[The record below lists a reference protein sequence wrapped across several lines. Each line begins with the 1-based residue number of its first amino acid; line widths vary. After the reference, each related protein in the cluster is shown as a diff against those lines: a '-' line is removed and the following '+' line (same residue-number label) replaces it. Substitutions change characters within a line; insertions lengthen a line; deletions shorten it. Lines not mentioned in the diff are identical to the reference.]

1 MTTTEIL
8 MLIFGSVGSGI
19 VAASAVYGIMR
30 RMEKWKREAEP
41 ISPIPNSEGR
51 LCTSDRVG
59 RIRGVMWGF
68 IVLLGLMLALLI
80 LFFVF
85 KYLNYA
91 AAKEETE
98 EALNAEMEFF
108 KKEVE
113 TVINNK
119 ELDDMG
125 KVGRIIE
132 LSNEGN
138 VYATLLL
145 NDLNKRMEED
155 E

>member
-1 MTTTEIL
+1 MGKI
-8 MLIFGSVGSGI
+8 
-19 VAASAVYGIMR
+19 
-30 RMEKWKREAEP
+30 P
-41 ISPIPNSEGR
+41 ISYKAYENVYRIPMGICLTIGGSALLSGLASEE
-51 LCTSDRVG
+51 VG
-59 RIRGVMWGF
+59 V
-68 IVLLGLMLALLI
+68 IVLGVICLI

-91 AAKEETE
+91 AAKEEAE

-125 KVGRIIE
+125 KIGRIIE

>member
-1 MTTTEIL
+1 MGKI
-8 MLIFGSVGSGI
+8 
-19 VAASAVYGIMR
+19 
-30 RMEKWKREAEP
+30 P
-41 ISPIPNSEGR
+41 ISYKAYENVYRIPMGICLTIGGCALLSGLASEE
-51 LCTSDRVG
+51 VG
-59 RIRGVMWGF
+59 V
-68 IVLLGLMLALLI
+68 IVLGVICLI

-91 AAKEETE
+91 AAKEEAE

-125 KVGRIIE
+125 KIGRIIE

>member
-1 MTTTEIL
+1 MGKI
-8 MLIFGSVGSGI
+8 
-19 VAASAVYGIMR
+19 
-30 RMEKWKREAEP
+30 P
-41 ISPIPNSEGR
+41 ISYKAYENVYRIPMEICLTIGGSALLSGLASEE
-51 LCTSDRVG
+51 VG
-59 RIRGVMWGF
+59 V
-68 IVLLGLMLALLI
+68 IVLGVICLI

-125 KVGRIIE
+125 KIGRIIE